1 MKTINRRTT
10 RRTLGAALLLSAG
23 AFAAPAM
30 ALECAYIP
38 MDTYQCSTTYT
49 PLPDDILFWSDGV
62 DNTQWGGTQFTAACD
77 SYGMLNVSL
86 VRWNGRRFEVVSG
99 ARGMCL
105 SGF

>member
-10 RRTLGAALLLSAG
+10 RRTLSAALLLSAG

-62 DNTQWGGTQFTAACD
+62 GNKQDGGAPFTAPCA